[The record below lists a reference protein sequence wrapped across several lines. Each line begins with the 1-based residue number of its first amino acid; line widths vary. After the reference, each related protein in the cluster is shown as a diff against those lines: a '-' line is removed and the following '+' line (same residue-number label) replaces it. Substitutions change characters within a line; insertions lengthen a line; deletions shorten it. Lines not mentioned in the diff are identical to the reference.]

1 MARRPQVLVQASP
14 VSDRLTAPST
24 NPALQLA
31 SALAD
36 IEPTAAA
43 FTQQRAQDLTREA
56 AIRAKTDAVRTSGAA
71 FADAV
76 RDGTIEAT
84 QNPFYMDAYR
94 RESAQVRG
102 AAALANVVTDSQTW
116 EERNDPAAYQERLN
130 REVGLVGETVAGG
143 DEEAQLGFLAAAN
156 PVLQQQIAS
165 NTAQNVQRITQEREA
180 NAGAVAATAIGAANR
195 AAGGN
200 VAPSQV
206 RAALTSQ
213 REDYF
218 ATGGT
223 QAGWDKIVTDA
234 VTTAAYN
241 AGDTDL
247 IDLLKDP
254 TLRGMDAGPVPD
266 PPVPEGAAEV
276 GNIDLA
282 ARPVVT
288 NEDGSIST
296 VRSMSFE
303 EDGVE
308 VLIPTVSP
316 DGRVL
321 SDEDAM
327 VLYRTTGQH
336 LGKFETPEAATAY
349 AERLHAYQAALYAP
363 GGEGVQSLYNLPGIA
378 ADLESTQYRIR
389 QGVIDRLTFQETATR
404 AEDQARGR
412 AFQAELYE
420 KYDDQLL
427 LGNLPVQEI
436 IDFGQERGYSMGA
449 IAQALSQTNSQVQQI
464 QSLQNAR
471 FNAIGLDPE
480 QGQAVIRLFTDVARN
495 PTAPGLA
502 GRIDEMY
509 LAGTLSPDD
518 TTRLHTQIGNAQGAA
533 AGAGGAGGGGG
544 GNDGGADSVGRGPSG
559 AARVR
564 SLTALN
570 QRIEQLAYGAATSVG
585 NLSESSREGAEEAAR
600 NAAMVFLASHP
611 GDYQGAELAASNGA
625 VIWARRRLAAPA
637 APARPASTRREPGG
651 NPRR

>member
-1 MARRPQVLVQASP
+1 MARTPQVLVQAAP
-14 VSDRLTAPST
+14 ISDRLNAPAT

-56 AIRAKTDAVRTSGAA
+56 AIQAKTDAIRTSGAA

-76 RDGTIEAT
+76 RDGTIEPT

-116 EERNDPAAYQERLN
+116 EERNDPAAYQARLN

-180 NAGAVAATAIGAANR
+180 NAGSLAASTIAEINR
-195 AAGGN
+195 ANGGN
-200 VAPSQV
+200 ASPAQV
-206 RAALTSQ
+206 RDALLAQ
-213 REDYF
+213 REEYL
-218 ATGGT
+218 ATGGNEGDWNKVVI
-223 QAGWDKIVTDA
+223 AG

-241 AGDTDL
+241 AGDTDI
-247 IDLLKDP
+247 IDILKSEE
-254 TLRGMDAGPVPD
+254 L
-266 PPVPEGAAEV
+266 
-276 GNIDLA
+276 GN
-282 ARPVVT
+282 
-288 NEDGSIST
+288 
-296 VRSMSFE
+296 
-303 EDGVE
+303 
-308 VLIPTVSP
+308 
-316 DGRVL
+316 
-321 SDEDAM
+321 
-327 VLYRTTGQH
+327 LYD
-336 LGKFETPEAATAY
+336 
-349 AERLHAYQAALYAP
+349 
-363 GGEGVQSLYNLPGIA
+363 LPGIA

-449 IAQALSQTNSQVQQI
+449 IAQALSQTNSQVQQT

-471 FNAIGLDPE
+471 FNAIGLDPQ

-502 GRIDEMY
+502 ARIDELY

-533 AGAGGAGGGGG
+533 AGGGGGG
-544 GNDGGADSVGRGPSG
+544 GGTGGGGDGGDVSRGPSG